1 MSTTQTLKKPASS
14 VVTGNL
20 KWAIAVTV
28 ALATFMEVLDDTS
41 VSVALDHIGGSL
53 GASQDDVQWV
63 ITALLISKA
72 VVLPAA
78 GFLATAFG
86 RTRVFT
92 ICLLAF
98 GTASLL
104 CGLSSTIGGLI
115 SMRVLQGLSGG
126 MLSPLAQ
133 AILADTF
140 PPAQRGQ
147 AFAVYGVAT
156 VVAPTVGPLICGY
169 LVDNASWHWVFFV
182 NVPVALLT
190 AFLVSTLVKDP
201 PGLVQERAAQ
211 KASGARND
219 YVGLGLLA
227 LGLSSLQFV
236 LSRGERNEWFSS
248 SLITGVAAVAAVALV
263 AGVVWEW
270 RSKNPVLDLH
280 LFANRT
286 FAASV
291 LVMFAVG
298 VVLFGSSTQL
308 PFFLQTLLGYSAFD
322 SGLAITPGGLAVLLL
337 LPVVGVLTG
346 KIQSRWLILFG
357 LVLSALAFFNYAHV
371 LSSDIDF
378 KGVVKARVFQNM
390 GLAFLFVPIN
400 VAAYVGLAKNKTD
413 QAATLINLS
422 QTLGGSFGIAGITTV
437 IAQRAQ
443 FHQSRLVDALDP
455 SHPAYQNSLQN
466 LTSAFGAENSLVDA
480 TQRAQASI
488 FATVQQQAGI
498 FSYMD
503 GFYVLGVA
511 CLVAVP
517 LVFIMKANKP
527 GSGEQGA

>member
-1 MSTTQTLKKPASS
+1 MSQTQTLKKPASS

-41 VSVALDHIGGSL
+41 VSVALEQIGGNL
-53 GASQDDVQWV
+53 GAAQDDVTWV
-63 ITALLISKA
+63 ITALLIAKA

-86 RTRVFT
+86 RARVFT

-98 GTASLL
+98 GTTSLL
-104 CGLSSTIGGLI
+104 CGLSSSIGVLI
-115 SMRVLQGLSGG
+115 FMRVLQGLSGG

-133 AILADTF
+133 AILTDTF
-140 PPAQRGQ
+140 PAAQRGQ

-182 NVPVALLT
+182 NVPVALIT

-201 PGLVQERAAQ
+201 PVLVQERATQ
-211 KASGARND
+211 KASGAQTD
-219 YVGLGLLA
+219 FIGLGLLA
-227 LGLSSLQFV
+227 LGFSSLQYV
-236 LSRGERNEWFSS
+236 MSRGEREDWFNS
-248 SLITGVAAVAAVALV
+248 SLILSVAAVAAAALV

-291 LVMFAVG
+291 VVIFAVG

-308 PFFLQTLLGYSAFD
+308 PFFLQSLLGYTASA
-322 SGLAITPGGLAVLLL
+322 SGQAITPGGLAVLLM

-346 KIQSRWLILFG
+346 KIQARWLILFG
-357 LVLSALAFFNYAHV
+357 LTVSALGFFHYAHI
-371 LSSDIDF
+371 LSPNVGFWS
-378 KGVVKARVFQNM
+378 VAKARIYQNL

-400 VAAYVGLAKNKTD
+400 VAAYVGLAKNKTN

-422 QTLGGSFGIAGITTV
+422 QTLGGSFGIAIITTV
-437 IAQRAQ
+437 IARRAQ
-443 FHQSRLVDALDP
+443 FHQSRLIDALDP
-455 SHPAYQNSLQN
+455 SHPAYQTGLQN
-466 LTSAFGAENSLVDA
+466 LTTVFRTENSLVDA
-480 TQRAQASI
+480 TQRAQA
-488 FATVQQQAGI
+488 ALYTQVQQQASI
-498 FSYMD
+498 LSYVD
-503 GFYVLGVA
+503 GFYVLGIA
-511 CLVAVP
+511 CLVAIP

-527 GSGEQGA
+527 GAGEQGA